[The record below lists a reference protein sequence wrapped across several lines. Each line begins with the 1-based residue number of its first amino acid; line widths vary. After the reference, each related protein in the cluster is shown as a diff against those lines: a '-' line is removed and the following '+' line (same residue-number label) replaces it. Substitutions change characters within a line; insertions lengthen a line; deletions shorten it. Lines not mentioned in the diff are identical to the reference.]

1 MQAIIFDMDGVI
13 VDSERMRRSVWEQVA
28 REYAADYGL
37 TRDNIY
43 ETYSRC
49 IGTTEEVTIGIF
61 RDRYGK
67 GFPYKEFRDR
77 VWERLDGMEM
87 PLKPGVRELLS
98 WLREHKVQTA
108 LASSSYRNVV
118 EEILGSHRLMEY
130 FDEIISGEM
139 VTRSKPEPDIFLA
152 AARRLAAAP
161 AACLVIEDS
170 YNGVRAA
177 SRAGM
182 PVWMVPDLLPPTE
195 EMEQLSERIL
205 EDLSAVQAAL
215 EEEE

>member
-28 REYAADYGL
+28 AEYGL
-37 TRDNIY
+37 TRDSIY
-43 ETYSRC
+43 ETYARC

-61 RDRYGK
+61 RDRYGDD
-67 GFPYKEFRDR
+67 FPYMEYRDK
-77 VWERLDGMEM
+77 VWARLDGMVM
-87 PLKPGVRELLS
+87 PLKPGVRELLT

-130 FDEIISGEM
+130 FDEIITGEM

-152 AARRLAAAP
+152 AARRL
-161 AACLVIEDS
+161 
-170 YNGVRAA
+170 G
-177 SRAGM
+177 
-182 PVWMVPDLLPPTE
+182 PP
-195 EMEQLSERIL
+195 S
-205 EDLSAVQAAL
+205 S
-215 EEEE
+215 